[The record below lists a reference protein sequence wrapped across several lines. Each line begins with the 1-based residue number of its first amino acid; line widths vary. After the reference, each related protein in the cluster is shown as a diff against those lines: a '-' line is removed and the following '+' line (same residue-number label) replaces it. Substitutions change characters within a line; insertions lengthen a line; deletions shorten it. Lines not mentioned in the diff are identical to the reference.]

1 MEQAVGTSPSS
12 IRKEREAKA
21 ELRFRTNDMKQ
32 ENAVYRNSASSENN
46 PLIDALPAPLGRD
59 DLLATLAVEN
69 ILPDNYQSLSP
80 QARQELCSRLKEIYF
95 PMDYTAEIYMAFY
108 TGLLTAYMGRTK
120 AVATKQLVEL
130 GKAIK
135 YNQFAIVPDSPIQ
148 AECFAVVGEPGMG
161 KTTTIKKI
169 LQLFPPVIYHSVYK
183 GVAFHQ
189 IQIPYLFI
197 QCPMNS
203 SIKAVCYQILES
215 IDRTAGTNLAQ
226 DIIVAKLNLD
236 VIVTYIA
243 QQCLRFCVGAIV
255 IDEVQNVLRTNT
267 KEPNA
272 GNMMIR
278 FLVGLANK
286 TGACLVCVG
295 TSALAHFFN
304 SEPHLARRT
313 RGPRIPHL
321 NEGPSFRWIL
331 KKMWDNIPL
340 LEPAV
345 LTPEIEKIVYQ
356 CTGGCIGK
364 ITTLLQYAALEAIFF
379 SKETITPQLLLSV
392 AKKHDIYAARA
403 TFEAANIQTL
413 EEDIE
418 SASAQGK
425 KYTHG
430 SFIFSQKNMGRPKTQ
445 RDKADL
451 IVLYTQ
457 CKELGLNI
465 TQKLREADLYFEK
478 GETI

>member
-59 DLLATLAVEN
+59 GLLATPAVEN

-203 SIKAVCYQILES
+203 SIKAVCYTDGSFDSADKWNPKSGFAAILL
-215 IDRTAGTNLAQ
+215 RGTPEAATWLGCIYGPCRKDPAIRNIGGELEAAEQ
-226 DIIVAKLNLD
+226 AIRYAIEHGYKHIHIFHD
-236 VIVTYIA
+236 YMG
-243 QQCLRFCVGAIV
+243 VGSWA
-255 IDEVQNVLRTNT
+255 NGLWKTN
-267 KEPNA
+267 
-272 GNMMIR
+272 R
-278 FLVGLANK
+278 VD
-286 TGACLVCVG
+286 TGAYVQFIQKARRNIAISFTHIHGHSGLVYNE
-295 TSALAHFFN
+295 LADAYAKAGSEN
-304 SEPHLARRT
+304 SE
-313 RGPRIPHL
+313 I
-321 NEGPSFRWIL
+321 
-331 KKMWDNIPL
+331 
-340 LEPAV
+340 
-345 LTPEIEKIVYQ
+345 
-356 CTGGCIGK
+356 
-364 ITTLLQYAALEAIFF
+364 QYF
-379 SKETITPQLLLSV
+379 
-392 AKKHDIYAARA
+392 
-403 TFEAANIQTL
+403 
-413 EEDIE
+413 
-418 SASAQGK
+418 
-425 KYTHG
+425 
-430 SFIFSQKNMGRPKTQ
+430 
-445 RDKADL
+445 
-451 IVLYTQ
+451 
-457 CKELGLNI
+457 
-465 TQKLREADLYFEK
+465 
-478 GETI
+478 